1 MDKKVSMNKGRVLF
15 LVLSL
20 MLSSF
25 SASAQLFKT
34 AYGVTGGS
42 TSTVMHTELKTT
54 QPMTMG
60 YYGGAFATVNF
71 TDEWSVRMG
80 ANYATQGAHYQLYKT
95 KIRLQQS
102 YLNIPVEFM
111 YNLKSYLS
119 VEAGFYQ
126 NVLLGSSLTENG
138 QLDLVISPDSG
149 AMPYNI
155 GVLAGFSFTIARTVF
170 INFRYNYGLNKSY
183 VIYGKGYPMSS
194 LTLGLGINLVKI
206 KKSVF

>member
-1 MDKKVSMNKGRVLF
+1 MDKKVSINKGRVLF

-138 QLDLVISPDSG
+138 QLNLVISPDSG
-149 AMPYNI
+149 ALPYNI
-155 GVLAGFSFTIARTVF
+155 GALAGFSFTIARTVF

>member
-42 TSTVMHTELKTT
+42 TYTVMHTELKTT

-138 QLDLVISPDSG
+138 PLDLVISPDSG

-155 GVLAGFSFTIARTVF
+155 GALAGFSFTIARTVF

>member
-1 MDKKVSMNKGRVLF
+1 MDKKVSINKGRVLF

-34 AYGVTGGS
+34 AYGVTGGF
-42 TSTVMHTELKTT
+42 TSTVMHTEPKTT

-111 YNLKSYLS
+111 YNLRSYLS

-149 AMPYNI
+149 AQRYNI
-155 GVLAGFSFTIARTVF
+155 GALAGFSFTIARTVF

>member
-71 TDEWSVRMG
+71 TDELSVRMG

-138 QLDLVISPDSG
+138 PLDLVISPDSG

-155 GVLAGFSFTIARTVF
+155 GALAGFSFTIARTVF